1 MSGKQGSG
9 EENNSVN
16 AAGRLSVSNDQKEEG
31 VDFGRSQE
39 VQNGCVTAQ
48 VFTFFM
54 RQEKIV
60 QEECKVMKSYSDGV
74 VFLWMP
80 IKLEFQIRD
89 NKDIFVLAVSMAS
102 KFNVMPTNLS
112 YKRL

>member
-9 EENNSVN
+9 EENSSVN
-16 AAGRLSVSNDQKEEG
+16 AAGRPSVSNDQKEEG

-39 VQNGCVTAQ
+39 VQNSCVTAQ

-74 VFLWMP
+74 VFL
-80 IKLEFQIRD
+80 
-89 NKDIFVLAVSMAS
+89 
-102 KFNVMPTNLS
+102 
-112 YKRL
+112 